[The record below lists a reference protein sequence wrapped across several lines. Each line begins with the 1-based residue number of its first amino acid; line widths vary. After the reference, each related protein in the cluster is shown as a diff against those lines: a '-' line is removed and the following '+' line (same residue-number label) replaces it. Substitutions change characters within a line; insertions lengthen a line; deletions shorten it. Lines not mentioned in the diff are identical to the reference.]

1 MYVCTMRKHHSDVI
15 HLRTQLT
22 HVMASESR
30 DWITTNIV
38 FVVLAAENNT
48 SYIDQIL
55 YIDHIVHIIHVHH
68 DIISFVESRLL
79 SHGLVVVVV
88 VFSDIVCGG
97 SGPASPRALNDADN
111 DDVDIPKGI
120 HGQL

>member
-1 MYVCTMRKHHSDVI
+1 M
-15 HLRTQLT
+15 
-22 HVMASESR
+22 
-30 DWITTNIV
+30 
-38 FVVLAAENNT
+38 VLATENNT
-48 SYIDQIL
+48 SYIDQII
-55 YIDHIVHIIHVHH
+55 YIDHIVHIIHVHY

-88 VFSDIVCGG
+88 LSDIVCGG
-97 SGPASPRALNDADN
+97 SGPASPRALNDVDV